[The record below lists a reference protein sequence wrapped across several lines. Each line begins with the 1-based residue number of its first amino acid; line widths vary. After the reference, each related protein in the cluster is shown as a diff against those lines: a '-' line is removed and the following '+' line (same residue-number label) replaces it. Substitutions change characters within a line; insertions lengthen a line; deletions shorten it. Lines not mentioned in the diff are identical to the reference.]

1 MLIDVFAAMRKPIE
15 TLTTEERQAIWD
27 YTQSQPRNGHNGH
40 NAKAKAK
47 EDPLDLKV
55 RRMAD
60 VEVERVNWLWE
71 LRVPR
76 GYLTIVEGIEGE
88 GKSTVL
94 VALAAAVT
102 CGSGLADMNVSE
114 PESVLWFSAEDGLS
128 TMLKPRLLAAGA
140 DCARVFA
147 SEQPFTLD
155 DQGFQALREQIA
167 LYKPAM
173 VVIDP
178 MFAYTKGD
186 PSKGPD
192 ARACTNLLKQL
203 AEEFNSALVLV
214 RHIGKSKGGGDP
226 RAAGLYSIEWR
237 AAARSVL
244 VCGSDP
250 DDQSKRAIAQ
260 SKNNLG
266 PFAESVGYRISPDA
280 NSPSGARFEWLGVS
294 NLTAKR
300 ILATAQ
306 PEDQKTERDDAAAW
320 LQGYLESGE
329 QKANDALKESR
340 AEGIS
345 KRTLD
350 RAKKDIGVKSR
361 SEGYGK
367 DKVWFWRLDCQPPE
381 NPPYI
386 ATFTGVGNL
395 KVNGEGKNTYD
406 NDLPLGCQLQ
416 QTWQPKSDP
425 WASEERLEDEF
436 NPDEDRYLDA
446 IDD

>member
-1 MLIDVFAAMRKPIE
+1 MEINELYAAMRKDVSQ
-15 TLTTEERQAIWD
+15 LTTEEKQAIYD
-27 YTQSQPRNGHNGH
+27 FAQNAPRQNGNGHKNGV
-40 NAKAKAK
+40 KAKA
-47 EDPLDLKV
+47 EEEPIDLKV

-60 VEVERVNWLWE
+60 VEVEHVDWLWE
-71 LRVPR
+71 LRIAR

-102 CGSGLADMNVSE
+102 CGSGLVGMNVSE
-114 PESVLWFSAEDGLS
+114 PENVLWLSAEDGLS

-167 LYKPAM
+167 LYRPAM

-178 MFAYTKGD
+178 VFAYTKGD
-186 PSKGPD
+186 PSKGAD

-203 AEEFNSALVLV
+203 AEEFSCAIVLV

-250 DDQSKRAIAQ
+250 DDQGKRALAQ

-266 PFAESVGYRISPDA
+266 PFAESIGYKISPDA

-294 NLTAKR
+294 DLTAKR
-300 ILATAQ
+300 ILAAAQ
-306 PEDQKTERDDAAAW
+306 PEDQKSERADAATW
-320 LQGYLESGE
+320 LQDYLEPGE
-329 QKANDALKESR
+329 QKAAEVIKESR

-350 RAKKDIGVKSR
+350 RAKKDIGVMSR

-386 ATFTGVGNL
+386 ATLADVGNL
-395 KVNGEGKNTYD
+395 KVNGNGKSTYD
-406 NDLPLGCQLQ
+406 NNLPLGCQPQ
-416 QTWQPKSDP
+416 QPWQPKG
-425 WASEERLEDEF
+425 
-436 NPDEDRYLDA
+436 NYLDA
-446 IDD
+446 IDR